1 MRRLV
6 SKGLVTGSWELLAE
20 ALVRPG
26 KGEGESSCGAGD
38 DAAQCPTGVCIT
50 D

>member
-6 SKGLVTGSWELLAE
+6 FKGLVMGFWELLAE

-26 KGEGESSCGAGD
+26 KGKGESGCGAGND
-38 DAAQCPTGVCIT
+38 TAQCLTGVCIT